1 MISLCNLSL
10 SFLLLRCVLSY
21 LLQVGIQ
28 GMQIM
33 KRQRPKEIHLS
44 KSIANGAK
52 KVNGTATET
61 CLQLGL
67 VSREDNVEVE
77 MANWKVENLTFT
89 IKQPVMGI
97 PYLIM
102 MSFEGIDKI
111 FFAKDSRDDNVHNR
125 GFCPSSKLVNKSLH
139 KLTMEPTL
147 TLFEEAAA
155 NSQEKINAF
164 ISDFGILESSGQQLT
179 IAKELSQKIESME
192 GLLKQLRNKT

>member
-1 MISLCNLSL
+1 MQLHTEIRFGGGCVDRVVNNC
-10 SFLLLRCVLSY
+10 LLALE
-21 LLQVGIQ
+21 VGIQ

-89 IKQPVMGI
+89 IKQPIEVILTSDEAQHLPFLCKSEVDFMG
-97 PYLIM
+97 M
-102 MSFEGIDKI
+102 
-111 FFAKDSRDDNVHNR
+111 
-125 GFCPSSKLVNKSLH
+125 
-139 KLTMEPTL
+139 
-147 TLFEEAAA
+147 
-155 NSQEKINAF
+155 
-164 ISDFGILESSGQQLT
+164 
-179 IAKELSQKIESME
+179 
-192 GLLKQLRNKT
+192 